1 MPLFCYFTTHITSH
15 MIEIHPMRYVHWWL
29 KLGGEVERL
38 VEENRHVFG
47 ESAAFGGGWPA
58 ASDSPCVR
66 VAAVNCPLAVDCL
79 TLAQTSDLQIS

>member
-1 MPLFCYFTTHITSH
+1 
-15 MIEIHPMRYVHWWL
+15 MRYAHCWL

-58 ASDSPCVR
+58 EAGQSMRARRSD
-66 VAAVNCPLAVDCL
+66 
-79 TLAQTSDLQIS
+79 